1 MMGNMRLPGLDVV
14 RSLAIFFVIGGH
26 FFFLHTNYRT
36 ISFEGWNLF
45 FQGICASL
53 FLVSVPLFLLLT
65 GYLNC
70 NKCLSIGYYKGII
83 RIIVAYWVYCIIS
96 ILYRHFFCGESYSV
110 LVWIKK
116 ILNFS
121 VVNYSW
127 YIEMYIGL
135 FILIP
140 FLNIIYNNLQQK
152 KGKQILI
159 LTFLILTA
167 LPPFINRV
175 GYKFVPD
182 NFVALYPVTFYFIG
196 AYIHEY
202 KFKFGK
208 LKLLLIL
215 LFLCMLDPMI
225 NLIRGDARISVLG
238 GRDSLFYTAIAVI
251 VFLLFYD
258 VDFKSKLI
266 TKISLL
272 SLDMYLCSWIFDN
285 LYYGYFKTR
294 CFESQQQF
302 FAFFPI
308 IVPLVF
314 FSSFGVAWL
323 REKASLGLK
332 RIFVKQSV

>member
-1 MMGNMRLPGLDVV
+1 MEKDRLPGLDII

-26 FFFLHTNYRT
+26 FFFLHTEYRNVV
-36 ISFEGWNLF
+36 FEGWNLF
-45 FQGICASL
+45 FQGMCASL

-70 NKCLSIGYYKGII
+70 NKYLSVGYYEGIV
-83 RIIVAYWVYCIIS
+83 RVVVTYLVYCIIS
-96 ILYRHFFCGESYSV
+96 ILYRDFFGGESFSV

-116 ILNFS
+116 MLNFTVIS
-121 VVNYSW
+121 YSW
-127 YIEMYIGL
+127 YIEMYMGL

-140 FLNIIYNNLQQK
+140 FLNIIYNNLPEK
-152 KGKQILI
+152 KDKQILI
-159 LTFLILTA
+159 LTFLVLTA
-167 LPPFINRV
+167 LPPFVNRV
-175 GYKFVPD
+175 GYKFVPGD
-182 NFVALYPVTFYFIG
+182 FVALYPVTFYFIG

-202 KFKFGK
+202 KFKFSK
-208 LKLLLIL
+208 LKLSLIL
-215 LFLCMLDPMI
+215 LFLCMLDPMV
-225 NLIRGDARISVLG
+225 NLTIGNASISALG

-285 LYYGYFKTR
+285 LYYTYFKAHY
-294 CFESQQQF
+294 FESQQQF

-323 REKASLGLK
+323 REKVNWGIKKIL
-332 RIFVKQSV
+332 